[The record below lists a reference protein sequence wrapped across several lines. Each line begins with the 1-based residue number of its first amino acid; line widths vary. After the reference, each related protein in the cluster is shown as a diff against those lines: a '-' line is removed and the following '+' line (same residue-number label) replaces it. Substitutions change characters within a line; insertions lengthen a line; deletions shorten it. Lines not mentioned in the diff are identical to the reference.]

1 MSDDRKKK
9 WSPFII
15 LLGIVLIF
23 SDVLI
28 LTAFGNVI
36 IRIISCGRVTTI
48 SEGKSSLENLF
59 MIKRVNNI
67 YSIGLGFST
76 LIGLFSICVIFGFIL
91 SVGSS

>member
-9 WSPFII
+9 WSPFVI

-28 LTAFGNVI
+28 LTAFGHVI

-59 MIKRVNNI
+59 TIKKENNM

-76 LIGLFSICVIFGFIL
+76 LIGLFSFCAIVWFIL
-91 SVGSS
+91 SLGSL